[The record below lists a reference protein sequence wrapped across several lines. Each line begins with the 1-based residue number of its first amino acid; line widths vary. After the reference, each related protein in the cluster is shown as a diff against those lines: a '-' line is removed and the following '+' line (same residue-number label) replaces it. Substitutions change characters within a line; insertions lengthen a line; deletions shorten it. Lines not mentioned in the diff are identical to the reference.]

1 MSAAAAGI
9 GTLAVKYGQHR
20 DYYNNFSSKSQS
32 DFCVFHKNS
41 GFCGKNYFY
50 LHRFRPPIFIGA
62 MHAVVLSAIFYYF
75 YS

>member
-1 MSAAAAGI
+1 MSAAVAGI

-20 DYYNNFSSKSQS
+20 VYYNNFLLKSQS

-41 GFCGKNYFY
+41 DFSGGNYFY
-50 LHRFRPPIFIGA
+50 LHRFSTFLPCSQISIL
-62 MHAVVLSAIFYYF
+62 VIQSIFYYF